1 MSQAQADTAGPRTPD
16 PASRPEDL
24 KAVPVRHWGR
34 WVGAAVVVLLVLWLI
49 SAAGKSRNIE
59 WDLIP
64 QYLFNG
70 SILQGVANTLV
81 LSVTAQ
87 LMGIVLGVVFAV
99 MRQSENPVLKSVAS
113 FYVWLFRG
121 TPVLVQLLV
130 WYNLALVFQTV
141 TIKVPFV
148 DWTIY
153 STPMNS
159 FMTPLMAALL
169 GLGLNEGAYMAE
181 IVRGGLLSVDEGQTE
196 AAMAL
201 GMSRGLALRRIVLP
215 QAMRVIIP
223 PTGNEFISMLK
234 TSSLAILVNYG
245 ELAQRAQAVYQTN
258 FKVIE
263 LLFVISI
270 WYLVLTTVATIGQSF
285 LERRYAR
292 GSSRAQHETLLRRLG
307 RNLLKPGRREWA

>member
-1 MSQAQADTAGPRTPD
+1 MSQAETGTAGTRAPQPATRPD
-16 PASRPEDL
+16 DL
-24 KAVPVRHWGR
+24 KAIPVRHWGR
-34 WVGAAVVVLLVLWLI
+34 WVGAAVVILLFLWLI
-49 SAAGKSRNIE
+49 SSASKSRNIE
-59 WDLIP
+59 WSLIP

-70 SILQGVANTLV
+70 SILQGVANTLL

-87 LMGIVLGVVFAV
+87 VMGIVLGVLFAV
-99 MRQSENPVLKSVAS
+99 MRQSENYVLRTVSSV
-113 FYVWLFRG
+113 YIWLFRG

-141 TIKVPFV
+141 TLKIPFV

-201 GMSRGLALRRIVLP
+201 GMSRGLTLRRIVLP

-234 TSSLAILVNYG
+234 TSALAILVNYG
-245 ELAQRAQAVYQTN
+245 ELAQRAQAIYQTN
-258 FKVIE
+258 FKIIE

-270 WYLVLTTVATIGQSF
+270 WYLVLTSVATIGQSF

-292 GSSRAQHETLLRRLG
+292 GTSRAVRETLIRKVG
-307 RNLLKPGRREWA
+307 RNLMPGRREWA

>member
-1 MSQAQADTAGPRTPD
+1 MSQVEARPAGAPPPAIRPD
-16 PASRPEDL
+16 DL
-24 KAVPVRHWGR
+24 KAIPVRHWGR
-34 WVGAAVVVLLVLWLI
+34 WVGAAVVILLVLWLL

-59 WDLIP
+59 WGLIP
-64 QYLFNG
+64 QYLFNN
-70 SILQGVANTLV
+70 SILQGVANTLF
-81 LSVTAQ
+81 LSVVAQ
-87 LMGIVLGVVFAV
+87 AMGIVLGVLFAV
-99 MRQSENPVLKSVAS
+99 MRQSENPVLKTVAS

-141 TIKVPFV
+141 TLKIPLV

-153 STPMNS
+153 SAPMNS

-201 GMSRGLALRRIVLP
+201 GMSSALTLRRVVLP

-223 PTGNEFISMLK
+223 PTGNEYISMLK
-234 TSSLAILVNYG
+234 TSSLVFVVNYG
-245 ELAQRAQAVYQTN
+245 DLLSHAQGIYQTN
-258 FKVIE
+258 FKIVE
-263 LLFVISI
+263 LLFVCSI
-270 WYLVLTTVATIGQSF
+270 WYLVLTTIATIGQSF

-292 GSSRAQHETLLRRLG
+292 GTARAQRATMLQKIW
-307 RNLLKPGRREWA
+307 RNLMPGRREWA

>member
-1 MSQAQADTAGPRTPD
+1 MSQAEAGTAGTRAPQPTTRPD
-16 PASRPEDL
+16 DL
-24 KAVPVRHWGR
+24 KAIPVRHWGR
-34 WVGAAVVVLLVLWLI
+34 VVGAAVVILLFLWLI

-59 WDLIP
+59 WSLIP
-64 QYLFNG
+64 QYLFNT
-70 SILQGVANTLV
+70 SILQGVANTLL

-87 LMGIVLGVVFAV
+87 AMGIALGVLFAV
-99 MRQSENPVLKSVAS
+99 MRQSENYVLRTVSSA
-113 FYVWLFRG
+113 YIWLFRG

-141 TIKVPFV
+141 TLKIPLV

-201 GMSRGLALRRIVLP
+201 GMSRGLTLRRIVLP

-234 TSSLAILVNYG
+234 TSALAILVNYG
-245 ELAQRAQAVYQTN
+245 ELAQRAQAIYQTN
-258 FKVIE
+258 FKIIE

-292 GSSRAQHETLLRRLG
+292 GTSRAVRETLIRKVG
-307 RNLLKPGRREWA
+307 RNLMPGRREWA

>member
-1 MSQAQADTAGPRTPD
+1 
-16 PASRPEDL
+16 
-24 KAVPVRHWGR
+24 
-34 WVGAAVVVLLVLWLI
+34 
-49 SAAGKSRNIE
+49 
-59 WDLIP
+59 
-64 QYLFNG
+64 
-70 SILQGVANTLV
+70 
-81 LSVTAQ
+81 VTAQ
-87 LMGIVLGVVFAV
+87 AMGIALGVLFAV
-99 MRQSENPVLKSVAS
+99 MRQSENYVLRTVSSA
-113 FYVWLFRG
+113 YIWLFRG

-141 TIKVPFV
+141 SLKIPLV

-201 GMSRGLALRRIVLP
+201 GMSRGLTLRRIVLP

-234 TSSLAILVNYG
+234 TSALAILVNYG
-245 ELAQRAQAVYQTN
+245 ELAQRAQAIYQTN
-258 FKVIE
+258 FKIIE

-292 GSSRAQHETLLRRLG
+292 GTTRAQRETLIRRVG
-307 RNLLKPGRREWA
+307 RNLMPGRREWA

>member
-1 MSQAQADTAGPRTPD
+1 MSQLEAEARAPQPATRPD
-16 PASRPEDL
+16 DI
-24 KAVPVRHWGR
+24 KAIPVRHWGR
-34 WVGAAVVVLLVLWLI
+34 WVGAAVVILLFLWLI
-49 SAAGKSRNIE
+49 SAASKSRNIE
-59 WDLIP
+59 WGLIP
-64 QYLFNG
+64 QYLFNQ
-70 SILQGVANTLV
+70 SILQGVANTLL
-81 LSVTAQ
+81 LSVVAQ
-87 LMGIVLGVVFAV
+87 AMGIVLGVLFAV
-99 MRQSENPVLKSVAS
+99 MRQSENPVLKTVAS

-130 WYNLALVFQTV
+130 WFNLALVFQTV
-141 TIKVPFV
+141 TLKIPLL
-148 DWTIY
+148 DWTLY

-196 AAMAL
+196 AAMSL
-201 GMSRGLALRRIVLP
+201 GMSRGLTLRRVVLP

-234 TSSLAILVNYG
+234 TSALAILVTYG
-245 ELAQRAQAVYQTN
+245 ELAQRAQAIYQSN
-258 FKVIE
+258 FKIIE

-270 WYLVLTTVATIGQSF
+270 WYLVLTTLATIGQSF

-292 GSSRAQHETLLRRLG
+292 GTSRAQQAGTLQKLW
-307 RNLLKPGRREWA
+307 RNLMPGRHEWA

>member
-1 MSQAQADTAGPRTPD
+1 MSQAEAGAAGTRAPQPSTRPD
-16 PASRPEDL
+16 DL
-24 KAVPVRHWGR
+24 KAIPVRHWGR
-34 WVGAAVVVLLVLWLI
+34 VVGAAVVVLLFLWLI
-49 SAAGKSRNIE
+49 SAASKSRNIE
-59 WDLIP
+59 WGLIP
-64 QYLFNG
+64 QYLFNS
-70 SILQGVANTLV
+70 SILQGVANTLF
-81 LSVTAQ
+81 LSVAAQ
-87 LMGIVLGVVFAV
+87 VMGIVLGVLFAV
-99 MRQSENPVLKSVAS
+99 MRQSENYVLKSVAS

-130 WYNLALVFQTV
+130 WYNLALVFSTV
-141 TIKVPFV
+141 TLKIPIV
-148 DWTIY
+148 DWTIF

-181 IVRGGLLSVDEGQTE
+181 IVRGGLLSVDEGQSE

-201 GMSRGLALRRIVLP
+201 GMSRGLTLRRIVLP

-234 TSSLAILVNYG
+234 TSALAILVNYG
-245 ELAQRAQAVYQTN
+245 ELAQRAQAIYQTT

-270 WYLVLTTVATIGQSF
+270 WYLVLTSVATIGQSF

-292 GSSRAQHETLLRRLG
+292 GTSRALQETLIRRIG
-307 RNLLKPGRREWA
+307 RNIMPGRREWA